1 MQEHFSREPPLYA
14 RPRQPTTS
22 ATTSQPVSPPP
33 TSSSSSPRPPPR
45 PGSIPPRPQPMVDP
59 RTMGLPG
66 SPQQFRPAPIPPS
79 VTPQQTGASPPVPA
93 RVLSPAQA
101 HHTRSMTAN
110 YVPSPPNLHSPIPP
124 QPDPSHRVHTPGHV
138 SHQSLPSFTPSPIA
152 TQQHTPY
159 QQPWQSPAPP
169 PQVMQPVLSPMGHPQ
184 PPPPAPGLP
193 HYVSPP
199 MATPHIVAPPPP
211 APRIPLPNIMDEE
224 IISNPAPPSQPPP
237 PPAVAPPRPMNPQI
251 VALHASVHEK
261 FAQEMNKFV
270 ASIAQDSEAPRAAQ
284 NDLLAGEPAIKDE
297 MARLE
302 SVKNVCKT
310 VAGRLGAVVDAA
322 EGAIAELKRKGDPE
336 VDELVCAT
344 NIVHNQYVL
353 RVTDM
358 SVDDSP

>member
-1 MQEHFSREPPLYA
+1 
-14 RPRQPTTS
+14 
-22 ATTSQPVSPPP
+22 
-33 TSSSSSPRPPPR
+33 
-45 PGSIPPRPQPMVDP
+45 
-59 RTMGLPG
+59 
-66 SPQQFRPAPIPPS
+66 
-79 VTPQQTGASPPVPA
+79 
-93 RVLSPAQA
+93 
-101 HHTRSMTAN
+101 
-110 YVPSPPNLHSPIPP
+110 
-124 QPDPSHRVHTPGHV
+124 
-138 SHQSLPSFTPSPIA
+138 
-152 TQQHTPY
+152 
-159 QQPWQSPAPP
+159 
-169 PQVMQPVLSPMGHPQ
+169 
-184 PPPPAPGLP
+184 
-193 HYVSPP
+193 
-199 MATPHIVAPPPP
+199 
-211 APRIPLPNIMDEE
+211 
-224 IISNPAPPSQPPP
+224 
-237 PPAVAPPRPMNPQI
+237 MNPQI